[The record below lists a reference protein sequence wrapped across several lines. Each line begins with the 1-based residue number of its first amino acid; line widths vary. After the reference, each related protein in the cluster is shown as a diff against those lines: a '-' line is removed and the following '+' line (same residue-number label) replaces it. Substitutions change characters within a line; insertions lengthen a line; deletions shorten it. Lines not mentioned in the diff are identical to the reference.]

1 MGVGEFSLEVHG
13 FSGRYQSMPLPIAG
27 SVELLELLSP
37 FVADDYI
44 NEVLPRRRGAGS
56 AK

>member
-13 FSGRYQSMPLPIAG
+13 FSGRYQSMPLPITG